1 MGGDEFTFVLNNIGQ
16 DENAANVAQKV
27 IDALS
32 VPIQLA
38 DRQCNIGGSI
48 GISFFPDQAEDAD
61 TLLRLADEA
70 MYVAKQNGKNTF
82 RLH

>member
-1 MGGDEFTFVLNNIGQ
+1 
-16 DENAANVAQKV
+16 
-27 IDALS
+27 